1 MNDNN
6 RCKGAWCNRC
16 GSIKCVHGPH
26 CHAHYLELGGCD
38 AVLNHKP
45 TAQSSQSQGK
55 QQLGAADATYNWT
68 LPSQEFEQDDDPIML
83 HTPNDCSPI
92 FNFVDTLIEDCSGPQ
107 AHLESYLL
115 LQKNLEVQREREL
128 DKSLSLIYN
137 LNSQSPPSVEAELE
151 QRRLEHK
158 AREASDLEL
167 AL

>member
-107 AHLESYLL
+107 AHLESYRL
-115 LQKNLEVQREREL
+115 LQKDLEVQREREL

-151 QRRLEHK
+151 QRRLERK